1 MRVRR
6 SAERDRRRRILAV
19 PEIAASPPCELT
31 TAAHISSTA
40 VDVDEVVYCVLDSL
54 VDGKAETER
63 AATSTILR
71 FARLQQDF
79 TIRAILYFLEVQKT
93 TESHQHALLVLLRKC
108 ITQSHETIPTGL
120 LRDVLLF
127 MLKELNF
134 LGVSDVR
141 HSVIIET
148 VNETAVLCP
157 AFSVEV
163 ILAFI
168 RDLRQESAIPTETLC
183 IYIRVLTHVF
193 AKAANNDYIR
203 SVDVVGQILSLY
215 DPSTICVES
224 GELCKNLVSLLCTLS
239 KALHPLQEWQSA
251 EDAAFA
257 QVSNQLVEALSLEDV
272 AHRRF
277 AAWHARYRAYRLSV
291 DKPQNVQSETMPLN
305 QLGALIDGSS
315 PEETDV
321 LWSSRS
327 AEQGSQQPRDRPVV
341 RSVRLGSRK
350 RIISFAAALYAS
362 RSLCQH
368 SEQSSVGLRDAE
380 NPAVGAPSST
390 LTQTVGRHQS
400 SMGFDSAIGAPN
412 VADGNAWRTPT
423 EVDGG
428 AAASN
433 QLNVQR
439 SASSIGTGQVSKEQ
453 VGLGLASQNGFPSSG
468 SMFKLAALGMPMSE
482 DAGGARHMPHQKAG
496 SRNAPRTGA
505 HMVLQTLSGP
515 MGIPTVGVPA
525 GFHDVLAPLFTLLLE
540 RSLASIYTNPP
551 FTSTCLEAL
560 FAMALLSKHVS
571 DVAIARYGLSLL
583 DSVLVRFYQYLPNT
597 PYQPVARQGRK
608 SVWMSLHKES
618 SDTYRNKIVTIFSS
632 LGSYGDKI
640 TMLPPAPLVMC
651 LLHLCKVL
659 LRRRPHIVVCQLPNI
674 CEVLFGLL
682 IAMHGCGKVA
692 LLASCDSSFVSYY
705 IDEED
710 LLLNRSVGSAF
721 LDVGCA
727 SSCKD
732 FVRTVVAACRFMAS
746 SVDTRCYFLEFLFR
760 KALKGSPREV
770 TVALF
775 MLGWS
780 CSHPPICEALT
791 DSRRRSSAPASLGVS
806 GAVFWRL
813 IDVLHTLLG
822 RMPAASAHPH
832 TLRLLLALINHLSR
846 GDWLLLHCLVGYRT
860 APNYPADFYPENAA
874 MRITRPVYALIDFVF
889 SLKVVYDLEK
899 RIGENNNKVRD
910 LGMKLASGFFRKM
923 YCGQHATSY
932 DLSLLVCGSRSF
944 EKFLLPHCG
953 DPMITYLLQLLLT
966 NSKMSVF
973 TVLRSLSQLFA
984 WGNAEAFSGMCSTTV
999 FTRAMAFVLVY
1010 LHDPVNYFGEAFA
1023 AAKVLPYLSE
1033 LVLGERLELCDGTR
1047 PKSHYCGLDSYVLSF
1062 DRGDCYGHL
1071 SGVDHI
1077 VLHFEKVSRLFQ
1089 KMVALSSFESVA
1101 VVMVN
1106 QLARICQS
1114 LKPPTT
1120 TYASLLKLSN
1130 VQASSSLTMYH
1141 RLGILHI
1148 MAACSRCSV
1157 DLCSSLIDFLLGF
1170 RGQASQVAWDAK
1182 FSSDSGVPPFSTVL
1196 GKWAPLTLNVCEQMR
1211 YTMLQLHE
1219 FNRHSAQAAAGNN
1232 GSPTANGVIST
1243 KYPENVDRCSED
1255 ISIDLSLQDDRLY
1268 FTVQADDYLHHESQT
1283 LRGLIL
1289 GALGMHQQYYHCV
1302 LWKVYYGLRSRL
1314 PGSAVIFTKFAT
1326 LSFGEDL
1333 KVVALTALAY
1343 LYARAPANLVDA
1355 GMMTGLHVNH
1365 SETAYDTERPTP
1377 VASPVSRYIEQLATP
1392 TDEAALVDMY
1402 TFCFREGCEKAVC
1415 TDLAGDN
1422 GLLRCVVAPML
1433 FFLLHETDIGT
1444 QHAVAR
1450 ALHYVMRAAKS
1461 NHAARAICRFPYV
1474 ALNRVLYFVASL
1486 TSRDFA
1492 ANQLY
1497 DPTPI
1502 RQQCAHMFNRAR
1514 WDLNFPAVR
1523 AFESAPLKPA
1533 ADGVTCS
1540 NVALAFFSATCLL
1553 SDYVTSAD
1561 DVLPVLHLVLSFG
1574 DVWEGLKRLPSSS
1587 SDQLSA
1593 SGSID
1598 VKALTVRFM
1607 KNCVA
1612 KAGWKRLSQVLSM
1625 ALFMSEGFP
1634 AGMVEHRV
1642 SLVLG
1647 LLSDM
1652 EPSSVTKVHEDDFH
1666 SGNNIQGS
1674 LEHTSDGSEVI
1685 DAVKGDSAPL
1695 SATDHVETGLAAA
1708 DAQQSAESSPQ
1719 ENQHEVLTVQNN
1731 VKNAAKI
1738 NAADDGEEEHW
1749 GFVDC
1754 VLLLW
1759 AHMLHLEYG
1768 SKMREALH
1776 ACLKKL
1782 LCFEK
1787 SGQSLF
1793 AASED
1798 HLDKAIAL
1806 DKTVAG
1812 PAGQEPFVTAITHG
1826 AQTALNAGDMRGAEK
1841 SEPQYSN
1848 IPAVT
1853 TEVGNKTPS
1862 KLPYIANVERIDLLI
1877 PKGSLMMALLCCMK
1891 YLSASSCLS
1900 GPFANILQLILQQ
1913 RYSDLDHQH
1922 LESILATI
1930 FSNFSSSFES
1940 HEVPCSTHNFV
1951 VDLAQT
1957 DFEVLC
1963 NVIFAPN
1970 CNYSKSFKLSVTALI
1985 THDPFLTLQL
1995 LDFLERCMMAGYQ
2008 HLGYARHSVSMDYI
2022 MDFVGHIYVN
2032 CDAGILH
2039 SDEGVR
2045 FVTTLVIHSLC
2056 ITRSN
2061 SRDSLPTLQRL
2072 AALVGQLG
2080 ARVNAIRHGLDAKE
2094 HVNVE
2099 PKGMQQGNGNVEAT
2113 KEDNN
2118 LRRVASK
2125 LRRSCRSL
2133 VTSSES
2139 HQQQFLRLLDRL
2151 LHCQNEF
2158 KRGLLSA
2165 CLSIL
2170 CNLLR
2175 EKALR
2180 RYTTAIIGIIKK
2192 IGSLKELRK
2201 FYYRSVHYFLLGLD
2215 GAECG
2220 LYTHNCILKGY
2231 RRRRAKVNGSIK
2243 LNISADGDDV
2253 YLRTELLSAVRN
2265 DGGANSPTTALA
2277 LGAFSK
2283 GRTENSINLLQ
2294 SLLDEL
2300 TASLMN
2306 DLSKP
2311 PSVGNMHCL
2320 ERAAS
2325 SLIRFVTESRGYRV
2339 RDFRALVAQLLRM
2352 HTVLIGTDQRVLCA
2366 FAELYLAI
2374 ADWLESCISRGY
2386 VMPVEVQRHLLPPL
2400 GLSILHGSVSMR
2412 SQRKYRRLT
2421 RVLAGLLSD
2430 AFPIPLSVNS
2440 SSRGWLKSV
2449 LLRRPFA
2456 AHSKFPYLQLCMC
2469 GCNNP
2474 ELTHTTGERFCV
2486 CHAFYLLDLF
2496 SSCFPSYCWNVELGM
2511 TENIDSEIAR
2521 LRRDE
2526 HVKRTSQVLFGSLN
2540 DFTPSQSLVLGD
2552 LGSMSRDE
2560 TFTDESGDF
2569 VDISSAYKVRVEHYK
2584 SGSQRN
2590 ALSNMTSSQ
2599 SLGAMMTARSMRSS
2613 SFNNAYFDHKEYN
2626 ESHAVD
2632 VSSGRSGG
2640 PLRAMS
2646 ADSKRV
2652 GIHTQGNIYTKLL
2665 SLSPSRSFDNIRT
2678 VASATPREAEM
2689 PLWLD
2694 LSLPNHDA
2702 KRFLYQQSPHASRG
2716 VIGDESQLNE
2726 EAENESPVR
2735 VASHGDV
2742 GVNLNSSCGSLC
2754 TSLDVP
2760 IDHVSDP
2767 SRVSE
2772 VSTTLQR
2779 SLMFGHQYGEGPVG
2793 EASMQLST
2801 SDLGDSISEIDASPS
2816 YGYPQAELSFDKNRI
2831 RLNRAKRDVSNSRGS
2846 SEEHLSV
2853 TGSSRSALS
2862 YPLSYAN
2869 AGIAEFSEYKPPV
2882 LVKKGLT
2889 EEIMKIEDSLIP
2901 SAYIGSL
2908 RSLSFRWPSRKR
2920 SLGKALNSLPCLP
2933 SLLPILTIADFQVEI
2948 DGHLRRIN
2956 VFNGERKNSLKS
2968 FDTSTVGQ
2976 SLSFFDISNL
2986 ECIWNTTLYTS
2997 PMVYRFMLLS
3007 KYLNRPKIYACIR
3020 EDQGVSRPPPGQGAV
3035 TPTVASPYTAAQ
3047 PDRPASLGC
3056 DQPQEPTV
3064 PESVMINAVRGA
3076 AAILHMALL
3085 HLTNEEVV
3093 LRQHI
3098 VDKWPRCFLEMA
3110 RYNAVLHFEALAQ
3123 TVSKQLCKM
3132 LEGSSGL
3139 LKRVLL
3145 ESMEM
3150 FAVVLSSSNPDT

>member
-1 MRVRR
+1 MRLRR
-6 SAERDRRRRILAV
+6 SAARDGRRRILV
-19 PEIAASPPCELT
+19 GPEGAASPPCELT
-31 TAAHISSTA
+31 TAAHISSKA
-40 VDVDEVVYCVLDSL
+40 VDVDEVVFCVLDSL
-54 VDGKAETER
+54 VDGKPETER

-71 FARLQQDF
+71 FAKLQQDF

-134 LGVSDVR
+134 LGASDVR
-141 HSVIIET
+141 HSVIIEA

-183 IYIRVLTHVF
+183 IYIRVLAHVF

-203 SVDVVGQILSLY
+203 SVDVIGQILSLY

-251 EDAAFA
+251 ENASDIRLSKQLMDA
-257 QVSNQLVEALSLEDV
+257 LCLEDV

-277 AAWHARYRAYRLSV
+277 AAWHARYREYHLSV
-291 DKPQNVQSETMPLN
+291 DKPQDVQSETMAVN
-305 QLGALIDGSS
+305 QLGALIGGTYT
-315 PEETDV
+315 EETDV

-327 AEQGSQQPRDRPVV
+327 AESGSQPPRDRPVV
-341 RSVRLGSRK
+341 RSVRLGSHK
-350 RIISFAAALYAS
+350 RLISFAAALYAS

-368 SEQSSVGLRDAE
+368 SEQSSVGLQDSERPSVSASSTSLTQ
-380 NPAVGAPSST
+380 AVGRHHSSVGLGNGIGAPS
-390 LTQTVGRHQS
+390 LAEV
-400 SMGFDSAIGAPN
+400 N
-412 VADGNAWRTPT
+412 EWRKHPD
-423 EVDGG
+423 VYGG
-428 AAASN
+428 LAASN
-433 QLNVQR
+433 QLTAQR
-439 SASSIGTGQVSKEQ
+439 SVSSQGKAQVPEEQ
-453 VGLGLASQNGFPSSG
+453 VGLSLASQNDLHTSDGI
-468 SMFKLAALGMPMSE
+468 FKLAVVGAPIADKE
-482 DAGGARHMPHQKAG
+482 ADGGRHGTHNKVGLRTVARPGSHMA
-496 SRNAPRTGA
+496 
-505 HMVLQTLSGP
+505 LQTLCGP

-525 GFHDVLAPLFTLLLE
+525 GFHDVLAPLFALLLE

-560 FAMALLSKHVS
+560 FALALLSKHVS
-571 DVAIARYGLSLL
+571 DVTLARYGMTLL

-597 PYQPVARQGRK
+597 PYYPLARQGRK
-608 SVWMSLHKES
+608 SVWMALHKES

-632 LGSYGDKI
+632 IGSYGDKI

-659 LRRRPHIVVCQLPNI
+659 LRRRAHSVVCQLPNI

-682 IAMHGCGKVA
+682 VAMHSCGKVA

-705 IDEED
+705 IDEEE

-721 LDVGCA
+721 LDIGCA

-746 SVDTRCYFLEFLFR
+746 SVDTRCYFLDFLFR

-775 MLGWS
+775 MLGWA

-791 DSRRRSSAPASLGVS
+791 NSRRRSSAPCSLGVS

-822 RMPAASAHPH
+822 RMPAASSHPH

-860 APNYPADFYPENAA
+860 APNYAADFYLEHAT
-874 MRITRPVYALIDFVF
+874 MRITRPVHALIDFVF

-899 RIGENNNKVRD
+899 RIAENNNKVRD
-910 LGMKLASGFFRKM
+910 VGMKLASGFFRKM

-953 DPMITYLLQLLLT
+953 DPMFIYLLQLLLT

-984 WGNAEAFSGMCSTTV
+984 WGNSESFSRMCSTTV
-999 FTRAMAFVLVY
+999 FTRALAFVLVY

-1023 AAKVLPYLSE
+1023 AAKVLPHMSE
-1033 LVLGERLELCDGTR
+1033 LVLGERLELCDGIW
-1047 PKSHYCGLDSYVLSF
+1047 PKSSYHGFDSYVLSF
-1062 DRGDCYGHL
+1062 DRGDVYGHL

-1089 KMVALSSFESVA
+1089 KMFRLTSFDSVA

-1106 QLARICQS
+1106 QLSRICQS

-1120 TYASLLKLSN
+1120 TYTSLLKLSN

-1170 RGQASQVAWDAK
+1170 KGHASQVPWDGK
-1182 FSSDSGVPPFSTVL
+1182 FSADSGVPPFSTVL

-1219 FNRHSAQAAAGNN
+1219 FKRYCAHAAAG
-1232 GSPTANGVIST
+1232 STSVNGVMAIRDVVGIAQSA
-1243 KYPENVDRCSED
+1243 ED
-1255 ISIDLSLQDDRLY
+1255 IYLDLSLQDDRLY
-1268 FTVQADDYLHHESQT
+1268 FTLQPDDYLHHESQV

-1289 GALGMHQQYYHCV
+1289 GTLGMHQQYYSCV

-1314 PGSAVIFTKFAT
+1314 PGNAVIFTKFAT
-1326 LSFGEDL
+1326 LSFSEDL

-1343 LYARAPANLVDA
+1343 LYARAPANLSGA
-1355 GMMTGLHVNH
+1355 GSITDSCG
-1365 SETAYDTERPTP
+1365 SDPDTSSDKETSTEL
-1377 VASPVSRYIEQLATP
+1377 ASPISRYLDQLATP
-1392 TDEAALVDMY
+1392 TDEGSLVDLY
-1402 TFCFREGCEKAVC
+1402 TLCFREGCEKAVC
-1415 TDLAGDN
+1415 TDLAGDS
-1422 GLLRCVVAPML
+1422 GVLRCVAVPML
-1433 FFLLHETDIGT
+1433 YFLLHETDLGI
-1444 QHAVAR
+1444 QHAIAR
-1450 ALHYVMRAAKS
+1450 SFHYAMRSVKENHSAQVTFRFAYEALDR
-1461 NHAARAICRFPYV
+1461 I
-1474 ALNRVLYFVASL
+1474 LYFVSSPA
-1486 TSRDFA
+1486 SRDFA

-1497 DPTPI
+1497 DSTLI
-1502 RQQCAHMFNRAR
+1502 RQQCAHLFNRAR
-1514 WDLNFPAVR
+1514 LDLNFPSVR
-1523 AFESAPLKPA
+1523 AFEAVPIKPA

-1553 SDYVTSAD
+1553 SDYVTPGD
-1561 DVLPVLHLVLSFG
+1561 DVLPALHVVLSFG
-1574 DVWEGLKRLPSSS
+1574 DFWQGMKRSSS
-1587 SDQLSA
+1587 SSGNQLSA

-1625 ALFMSEGFP
+1625 AMFMSEGFP
-1634 AGMVEHRV
+1634 AEMIKHRV
-1642 SLVLG
+1642 SLVVG
-1647 LLSDM
+1647 LLTDM
-1652 EPSSVTKVHEDDFH
+1652 DPSSVIKTPSDDVITKSND
-1666 SGNNIQGS
+1666 Q
-1674 LEHTSDGSEVI
+1674 DGLSQPCDASSEI
-1685 DAVKGDSAPL
+1685 DAVKSDSSPSFVVDQVDTTL
-1695 SATDHVETGLAAA
+1695 EVA
-1708 DAQQSAESSPQ
+1708 DAQQSSDSPPQ
-1719 ENQHEVLTVQNN
+1719 ENQHEAAPLQNN
-1731 VKNAAKI
+1731 AENGVPI
-1738 NAADDGEEEHW
+1738 DAADDGEEEHW

-1759 AHMLHLEYG
+1759 AHILHLEPG
-1768 SKMREALH
+1768 SKMRESLH
-1776 ACLKKL
+1776 SCLKTL
-1782 LCFEK
+1782 LYFET
-1787 SGQSLF
+1787 SGHYLCVI
-1793 AASED
+1793 SED
-1798 HLDKAIAL
+1798 HIYKALAI

-1812 PAGQEPFVTAITHG
+1812 PQDPQEPFVGTNPRIT
-1826 AQTALNAGDMRGAEK
+1826 QTPLDADDASRIKKGK
-1841 SEPQYSN
+1841 PYYSN
-1848 IPAVT
+1848 VPTVASD
-1853 TEVGNKTPS
+1853 VGNTTPA
-1862 KLPYIANVERIDLLI
+1862 KLPQVADVERIDLLI

-1940 HEVPCSTHNFV
+1940 NDVPCSTHNFV

-1970 CNYSKSFKLSVTALI
+1970 CNYSKSFKLSVTTLI

-1995 LDFLERCMMAGYQ
+1995 LDFLERCMMAEYR
-2008 HLGYARHSVSMDYI
+2008 HSIPTRHSVSMEYI
-2022 MDFVGHIYVN
+2022 LDFVGHIYVN
-2032 CDAGILH
+2032 CETGILH

-2045 FVTTLVIHSLC
+2045 FVTTLIIHSTC

-2061 SRDSLPTLQRL
+2061 SRDSLPILQRL
-2072 AALVGQLG
+2072 TALVGQLV
-2080 ARVNAIRHGLDAKE
+2080 ARADAIRDGVDGKRRVDAYLKLSDQ
-2094 HVNVE
+2094 V
-2099 PKGMQQGNGNVEAT
+2099 NGNLGAT
-2113 KEDNN
+2113 KDDTN

-2125 LRRSCRSL
+2125 LRRGCRSL
-2133 VTSSES
+2133 MTSSEL
-2139 HQQQFLRLLDRL
+2139 HQQQFIRFLDRL
-2151 LHCQNEF
+2151 LQCQSEF
-2158 KRGLLSA
+2158 KPGLVSI
-2165 CLSIL
+2165 CLSIF

-2180 RYTTAIIGIIKK
+2180 RYITAIIGIIKK
-2192 IGSLKELRK
+2192 IGSFKYLKR
-2201 FYYRSVHYFLLGLD
+2201 FYYRSVHYYLLNLGSPD
-2215 GAECG
+2215 GG
-2220 LYTHNCILKGY
+2220 LYTNSFISKGN
-2231 RRRRAKVNGSIK
+2231 RRRHANFDRRTK
-2243 LNISADGDDV
+2243 LNRSTDAASSYAGPEI
-2253 YLRTELLSAVRN
+2253 LRAVRN
-2265 DGGANSPTTALA
+2265 NGGDNSRSAVLRT
-2277 LGAFSK
+2277 FSK
-2283 GRTENSINLLQ
+2283 GRTENPISLQQ
-2294 SLLDEL
+2294 SLMDDLV
-2300 TASLMN
+2300 TSLMN

-2311 PSVGNMHCL
+2311 SAVGNVHCMQ
-2320 ERAAS
+2320 RAAS
-2325 SLIRFVTESRGYRV
+2325 SLIRFVTASRGYQV
-2339 RDFRALVAQLLRM
+2339 RNFRNMVAQLLRKP
-2352 HTVLIGTDQRVLCA
+2352 TALISTDKRVLCA

-2374 ADWLESCISRGY
+2374 AEWLEACVSRGY
-2386 VMPVEVQRHLLPPL
+2386 VLPVEVQRHLLPPL

-2412 SQRKYRRLT
+2412 SMRKYKRLT
-2421 RVLAGLLSD
+2421 RTLTGLLGD
-2430 AFPIPLSVNS
+2430 AFPLALSVNS
-2440 SSRGWLKSV
+2440 SSRSWLKSV
-2449 LLRRPFA
+2449 LLRRPLA
-2456 AHSKFPYLQLCMC
+2456 EHAKFPYLQLCMC

-2474 ELTHTTGERFCV
+2474 QLTHVAGERFCV

-2496 SSCFPSYCWNVELGM
+2496 SSCFPSYSWNVELGV
-2511 TENIDSEIAR
+2511 TDNIDSEIAR

-2526 HVKRTSQVLFGSLN
+2526 HMKRTSQVLFGSFN
-2540 DFTPSQSLVLGD
+2540 DFTPSQSLVLGN
-2552 LGSMSRDE
+2552 LATISRDE
-2560 TFTDESGDF
+2560 TFADEERDF
-2569 VDISSAYKVRVEHYK
+2569 VDMSAAYKVRVKRSK
-2584 SGSQRN
+2584 SRSQCN
-2590 ALSNMTSSQ
+2590 ALSSMTSNQ

-2613 SFNNAYFDHKEYN
+2613 SFNNAYFDHQDPN
-2626 ESHAVD
+2626 ECSAFD
-2632 VSSGRSGG
+2632 VASGG
-2640 PLRAMS
+2640 YGGAIRAMS

-2652 GIHTQGNIYTKLL
+2652 GIHTQGNKYTKLSRFL
-2665 SLSPSRSFDNIRT
+2665 PSRSFENIRT
-2678 VASATPREAEM
+2678 ATQVTQLEAES
-2689 PLWLD
+2689 PFWLD

-2702 KRFLYQQSPHASRG
+2702 DRFLYQEYPHASRG
-2716 VIGDESQLNE
+2716 VIGTTSNHGDEARNAAS
-2726 EAENESPVR
+2726 VG
-2735 VASHGDV
+2735 VASQGGE

-2760 IDHVSDP
+2760 
-2767 SRVSE
+2767 SE
-2772 VSTTLQR
+2772 RR
-2779 SLMFGHQYGEGPVG
+2779 SLMFGNQYGVGSVG
-2793 EASMQLST
+2793 EAAGQLTS
-2801 SDLGDSISEIDASPS
+2801 SDLGDSLSKRDGSPS
-2816 YGYPQAELSFDKNRI
+2816 YIRQRGKGDFEGDRI
-2831 RLNRAKRDVSNSRGS
+2831 LLNRAKRGLIARSDS
-2846 SEEHLSV
+2846 SFAEERLSV
-2853 TGSSRSALS
+2853 AGSTGSPVSPAVSYKNGATTEIGECNSPTSAKRRFR
-2862 YPLSYAN
+2862 N
-2869 AGIAEFSEYKPPV
+2869 
-2882 LVKKGLT
+2882 
-2889 EEIMKIEDSLIP
+2889 EIIEIEDNLVP
-2901 SAYIGSL
+2901 SGYIAS
-2908 RSLSFRWPSRKR
+2908 SQSVSFRWPSSKR
-2920 SLGKALNSLPCLP
+2920 SMGKALNSLPCLP
-2933 SLLPILTIADFQVEI
+2933 SLLPILTVADFQVEN

-2956 VFNGERKNSLKS
+2956 VFNGERRNSRRS
-2968 FDTSTVGQ
+2968 CDTWPVGQ
-2976 SLSFFDISNL
+2976 NLSFFDISNL

-3007 KYLNRPKIYACIR
+3007 KYLTRPRIYACIR
-3020 EDQGVSRPPPGQGAV
+3020 EEQGGPCPPSQGRISLTA
-3035 TPTVASPYTAAQ
+3035 ASPKTTAQ
-3047 PDRPASLGC
+3047 TDSPANLGIVK
-3056 DQPQEPTV
+3056 PPESTV

-3085 HLTNEEVV
+3085 HLTHEEVV

-3098 VDKWPRCFLEMA
+3098 VNNWPRCFLEMA

-3123 TVSKQLCKM
+3123 TASKQLCKM

-3145 ESMEM
+3145 ESMEL
-3150 FAVVLSSSNPDT
+3150 FAVVLSNSTPDA